1 VTLTSE
7 PSLRALPVSD
17 MASVRAQAK
26 TLLREHRRSLASV
39 MGLHALA
46 AVAALA
52 APRIVGLLVDDVTTG
67 TTTSAIDKL
76 AVILALSVVVQTILT
91 WAGRR
96 SAFRMGEDIFA
107 QLREQFMDRV
117 VSLPL
122 STVERAGT
130 GDLVSRTTNDVE
142 ALSRVVRFGVPSIF
156 VAVVTV
162 SITVVAALIT
172 GWLVALPVF
181 IGVPL
186 LWFST
191 RWYLRYAPDGYLRE
205 RATYAVMNGVV
216 TETVD
221 GARTVDALRLGAR
234 RRARTD
240 RAIRDCF
247 DAEMYTLRLRMIWFP
262 QVEVAYLLPVA
273 ATLAWGG
280 WLVADDRATIGTV
293 TAVALYVQAM
303 AEPLDNLLM
312 WLDEIQVGATSLA
325 RVIGIADVPPD
336 RTATGERPK
345 DAKLDVEDVH
355 YAYRSGRDVL
365 KGVTLDLA
373 PGERLAIVGPSGA
386 GKSTLGR
393 LMAGIDGPRA
403 GRVSVGGV
411 RLVDLDL
418 PQLRGEV
425 ALVTQ
430 EHHVFV
436 GTLEDNLLLAR
447 PGASRA
453 TLLEALDAV
462 DGRSWAEALPEGLET
477 TVGSGGH
484 ALTEAQSQQLA
495 LARLVLADPH
505 TLVLDEATSLLD
517 PRAARHLERSLA
529 AVVSGRTVVAIAH
542 RLHTAHDAD
551 RVAVV
556 DAGLITEVGTHDE
569 LIAADGAYAALW
581 RSWRDEP
588 SEADIAARGADAR

>member
-1 VTLTSE
+1 MLSIE
-7 PSLRALPVSD
+7 PTTRALPVAE
-17 MASVRAQAK
+17 MPSVRAHAK
-26 TLLREHRRSLASV
+26 TLARLHRRSLLSV
-39 MGLHALA
+39 LGLHALA
-46 AVAALA
+46 AVAGLA

-67 TTTSAIDKL
+67 TTTSAIDRL
-76 AVILALSVVVQTILT
+76 AVLLAVSVVVQTLLT

-107 QLREQFMDRV
+107 RLREQFMDRV

-142 ALSRVVRFGVPSIF
+142 ALSRVVRFGVPSMF

-162 SITVVAALIT
+162 SITVVAALFT
-172 GWLVALPVF
+172 GWMVALPLF
-181 IGVPL
+181 LGVPI
-186 LWFST
+186 LWLST
-191 RWYLRYAPDGYLRE
+191 RWYLRYAPAGYLRE

-221 GARTVDALRLGAR
+221 GARTVDALRLGSR

-240 RAIRDCF
+240 RALRDCF

-280 WLVADDRATIGTV
+280 WLVAHDQATIGTV
-293 TAVALYVQAM
+293 TAVALYVQAL

-312 WLDEIQVGATSLA
+312 WLDEIQIGATSLA

-336 RTATGERPK
+336 RAATGETPS

-418 PQLRGEV
+418 VQLRGEV

-436 GTLEDNLLLAR
+436 GTLEDNLQLAR
-447 PGASRA
+447 PGSSRE
-453 TLLEALDAV
+453 TLLGALDAV
-462 DGRSWAEALPEGLET
+462 DGRYWAEALPQGLDT
-477 TVGSGGH
+477 VVGSGGH

-517 PRAARHLERSLA
+517 PSAARHLERSLA

-542 RLHTAHDAD
+542 RLHTAHDAE

-556 DAGLITEVGTHDE
+556 DDGLITEIGTHDE

-588 SEADIAARGADAR
+588 NEADIAARGAQSR

>member
-1 VTLTSE
+1 MPLTVE
-7 PSLRALPVSD
+7 PSTRTLPIAEMS
-17 MASVRAQAK
+17 SVRTHAAGI
-26 TLLREHRRSLASV
+26 LRRHGRDLGLV
-39 MGLHALA
+39 VGLHALA

-52 APRIVGLLVDDVTTG
+52 APRIVGQLVDDVSRG
-67 TTTSAIDKL
+67 TTTSVIDEL
-76 AVILALSVVVQTILT
+76 AVVLATAMVLQTVLT
-91 WAGRR
+91 FFARR
-96 SAFRMGEDIFA
+96 SSFRMGEDIFA
-107 QLREQFMDRV
+107 ELREQFMDRV

-142 ALSRVVRFGVPSIF
+142 ALSQVVRYGIPSIF
-156 VAVVTV
+156 VAVVTLV
-162 SITVVAALIT
+162 ITALAALLT
-172 GWLVALPVF
+172 GWLVALPIF
-181 IGVPL
+181 LGVPIIWL
-186 LWFST
+186 ST
-191 RWYLRYAPDGYLRE
+191 RWYLRYAPAGYLRE

-221 GARTVDALRLGAR
+221 GARTVDALGLADR
-234 RRARTD
+234 RKRRIDASLRE
-240 RAIRDCF
+240 CY
-247 DAEMYTLRLRMIWFP
+247 DAEMYTLRLRTIWFP

-280 WLVADDRATIGTV
+280 FLVYRGDTTVGIV
-293 TAVALYVQAM
+293 TAVALYVQALT
-303 AEPLDNLLM
+303 EPMDNLLM

-336 RTATGERPK
+336 RSATGEVPA
-345 DAKLDVEDVH
+345 DAKLDVTDVR
-355 YAYRSGRDVL
+355 YSYREGRDVL
-365 KGVTLDLA
+365 QGVSLDLA

-393 LMAGIDGPRA
+393 LIAGIDGPRE
-403 GRVSVGGV
+403 GRIDVGGV

-418 PQLRGEV
+418 AQLRGEV

-436 GTLEDNLLLAR
+436 GTLEDNLQLAR
-447 PGASRA
+447 PGSSTE
-453 TLLEALDAV
+453 TLLEALEAV
-462 DGRSWAEALPEGLET
+462 DARGWALALPDGLAT
-477 TVGSGGH
+477 RVGSGGQ

-529 AVVSGRTVVAIAH
+529 AVVEGRTVVAIAH

-556 DAGLITEVGTHDE
+556 DAGRISEIGTHDE

-588 SEADIAARGADAR
+588 SDATAR

>member
-1 VTLTSE
+1 MAFLMTPPT
-7 PSLRALPVSD
+7 RTTLPV
-17 MASVRAQAK
+17 AEPATVRTYTAA
-26 TLLREHRRSLASV
+26 LMRRHRRLLTLV
-39 MGLHALA
+39 IVLHALA
-46 AVAALA
+46 AVAALV
-52 APRIVGLLVDDVTTG
+52 APRVVGILVDTVTQHGLVETV
-67 TTTSAIDKL
+67 DRL
-76 AVILALSVVVQTILT
+76 AVLLAISVVVQTVLT
-91 WAGRR
+91 WFARR
-96 SAFRMGEDIFA
+96 AAFRMGEDIFA
-107 QLREQFMDRV
+107 ELREQFMDRV

-142 ALSRVVRFGVPSIF
+142 ALSHVARYGIPSIF

-162 SITVVAALIT
+162 VITAAAALVT
-172 GWLVALPVF
+172 GWLVALPIFV
-181 IGVPL
+181 GVPI

-205 RATYAVMNGVV
+205 RATYAVTNGVV

-234 RRARTD
+234 RRARID
-240 RAIRDCF
+240 RALADSY
-247 DAEMYTLRLRMIWFP
+247 DAEMYTLRLRMWWFP
-262 QVEVAYLLPVA
+262 QVEIAYLLPVA
-273 ATLAWGG
+273 VTLLWGG
-280 WLVADDRATIGTV
+280 FLVAAGQTTVGTV
-293 TAVALYVQAM
+293 TAVALYVQAL
-303 AEPLDNLLM
+303 ALPLDELLM

-336 RTATGERPK
+336 RTASGETPR
-345 DAKLDVEDVH
+345 DGHLEVEDVR
-355 YAYRSGRDVL
+355 YAYRTGRDVL
-365 KGVTLDLA
+365 KGVSLDLR

-393 LMAGIDGPRA
+393 LMAGIDGPRT
-403 GRVSVGGV
+403 GRVDVGGV
-411 RLVDLDL
+411 RLVDLELD
-418 PQLRGEV
+418 QLRGEV

-436 GTLEDNLLLAR
+436 GTLADNLLLAR
-447 PGASRA
+447 PGASRE
-453 TLLEALDAV
+453 TLREALGAV
-462 DGRSWAEALPEGLET
+462 DALPWALALPEGLDT
-477 TVGSGGH
+477 RVGSGGH
-484 ALTEAQSQQLA
+484 ALAEAQAQQLA

-529 AVVSGRTVVAIAH
+529 AVVAGRTVVAIAH

-556 DAGLITEVGTHDE
+556 DGGLVTEIGTHDE
-569 LIAADGAYAALW
+569 LIASGGAYAALW

-588 SEADIAARGADAR
+588 SEQASSR

>member
-1 VTLTSE
+1 MALTVE
-7 PSLRALPVSD
+7 PTQRALPVAEMS
-17 MASVRAQAK
+17 SVRAHTAALMRQ
-26 TLLREHRRSLASV
+26 HRRNLLV
-39 MGLHALA
+39 VIGLHALA
-46 AVAALA
+46 AVAGLA
-52 APRIVGLLVDDVTTG
+52 APRIVGLLVDGVTGG
-67 TTTSAIDKL
+67 TTLAAIDR
-76 AVILALSVVVQTILT
+76 LALFLASAVVIQTVLT
-91 WAGRR
+91 WWARR
-96 SAFRMGEDIFA
+96 ASFRMGEDVFA
-107 QLREQFMDRV
+107 QLREEFMDRV

-142 ALSRVVRFGVPSIF
+142 ALSYVVRYGIPSIF

-162 SITVVAALIT
+162 AITVVAALLT
-172 GWLVALPVF
+172 GWLVALPLFVG
-181 IGVPL
+181 IPL
-186 LWFST
+186 IWVST
-191 RWYLRYAPDGYLRE
+191 RWYLRYAPAGYLRE

-221 GARTVDALRLGAR
+221 GARTVDALRLSGR
-234 RRARTD
+234 RRRRIDEAL
-240 RAIRDCF
+240 RACF
-247 DAEMYTLRLRMIWFP
+247 DAEMYTLRLRMWWFP
-262 QVEVAYLLPVA
+262 WVEVAYLLPVA
-273 ATLAWGG
+273 ATLLWGG
-280 WLVADDRATIGTV
+280 WLVANGQASVGTV
-293 TAVALYVQAM
+293 TAVALYVQAL

-325 RVIGIADVPPD
+325 RVIGIAGVPPD
-336 RTATGERPK
+336 RVATGEVPR
-345 DAKLDVEDVH
+345 DATLDVDDVH
-355 YAYRSGRDVL
+355 YAYRAGRDVL
-365 KGVTLDLA
+365 KGVSLDLA

-393 LMAGIDGPRA
+393 LMAGIDGPRT
-403 GRVSVGGV
+403 GRVTVGGV
-411 RLVDLDL
+411 PLVDLEL
-418 PQLRGEV
+418 PRLRGEV

-436 GTLEDNLLLAR
+436 GTLADNLQLAR
-447 PGASRA
+447 PGSSVE

-462 DGRSWAEALPEGLET
+462 DARPWALALPEGLDT
-477 TVGSGGH
+477 RVGSGGH

-529 AVVSGRTVVAIAH
+529 AVVEGRTVVAIAH

-556 DAGLITEVGTHDE
+556 DGGVVTEIGTHDE

-588 SEADIAARGADAR
+588 TPANARP